1 MINYANYDFY
11 KNEYKGNSLSVD
23 LFNTFIVKASREID
37 KNVNRKLT
45 EANIKRLPEDE
56 QWQLKYVAC
65 ELCEFL
71 SVSGGNSGKYNFGAD
86 SISIDGVSIS
96 KGSNI
101 KSENQINE
109 DKKSIL
115 GELPL
120 SLIRYL

>member
-1 MINYANYDFY
+1 MINYADYDFY
-11 KNEYKGNSLSVD
+11 ISEYKGSLSID
-23 LFNTFIVKASREID
+23 LFNSLIVKASREID
-37 KNVNRKLT
+37 NNVNKKLT
-45 EANIKRLPEDE
+45 EANIKRLPENE

-65 ELCEFL
+65 ELCDFL
-71 SVSGGNSGKYNFGAD
+71 KNSGGNSGKYSFGAD

-101 KSENQINE
+101 KSETQINK